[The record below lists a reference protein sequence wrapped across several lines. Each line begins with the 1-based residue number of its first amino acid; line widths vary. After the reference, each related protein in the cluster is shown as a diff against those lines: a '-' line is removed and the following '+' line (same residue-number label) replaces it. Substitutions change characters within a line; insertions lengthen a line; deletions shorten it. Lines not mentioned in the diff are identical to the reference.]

1 MAEPDQ
7 HDSLER
13 CAERIIER
21 CGPRLSVAAPLGLGK
36 PNALLNALYRRAEKD
51 SSLSLQL
58 YTALS
63 LARPVP
69 KSELERRFAA
79 PFIERH
85 FGRDYPDLAYVKAL
99 RSNRLPANVRVS
111 EFYLQSGAMLGV
123 EPVQRAY
130 TSTNYTHVAREL
142 ATAGV
147 NAIVQLIAKR
157 VEPGGARYSL
167 SCNPDLTLDVIDRVV
182 ARGAPRPLMVGQVHP
197 DLPFLGNDAE
207 VPAGFFDMIV
217 EAPELRHEL
226 FAVPREPVSLP
237 EFALGL
243 HASQL
248 VRDGGTLQIGIGTL
262 SDALVYA
269 TILRHQK
276 NSDFLSALKS
286 ISKTEDNKIL
296 SIGGTESFKQGLY
309 GASEMLMDGFMH
321 LAKAGILKRRVH
333 DDPSHPHGF
342 YLHAAFFLGSKAL
355 YEWLRNLRGED
366 FDGLC
371 MTRVSKTNELH
382 GADELRSG
390 QRREARFFNVCMMM
404 TALGAAVSDALES
417 GQVVS
422 GVGGQYNFVA
432 MAHALETG
440 RSVLMLR
447 STRSSGGSAHSN
459 IVWQY
464 GHATIPRHLR
474 DLVVT
479 EYGVA
484 DLRGKSDED
493 TVKALL
499 AVSDSRFQPELARQA
514 QRAGKLARDYRLP
527 DAARANS
534 PQRIEDTLAPFRSRG
549 LFADLPFGSEF
560 TEDERRLIPA
570 LQWLKSRSST
580 VLGSAGMLAEAVFK
594 GIAASEHEPLLQRM
608 GLDRPQTRH
617 ERFLQRLVVLGLK
630 KTRALTQG
638 TG

>member
-1 MAEPDQ
+1 MAEPGR
-7 HDSLER
+7 HDSVER
-13 CAERIIER
+13 CAALIVER

-36 PNALLNALYRRAEKD
+36 PNALLNALYRRAVKD
-51 SSLSLQL
+51 PALSLQL

-63 LARPVP
+63 LGRPAP
-69 KSELERRFAA
+69 RSELERRFAG

-85 FGRDYPDLAYVKAL
+85 FGRDYPDLAYLAAL
-99 RSNRLPANVRVS
+99 RANRLPANVRVS

-142 ATAGV
+142 ASEGV
-147 NAIVQLIAKR
+147 NAIVQLVAKR
-157 VEPGGARYSL
+157 VEPGGTRYSL
-167 SCNPDLTLDVIDRVV
+167 SCNPDLTLDVIDRI
-182 ARGAPRPLMVGQVHP
+182 AAHGAPRPLMVGQVHP
-197 DLPFLGNDAE
+197 DLPFLANDAE

-217 EAPELRHEL
+217 DAPGLRHEL
-226 FAVPREPVSLP
+226 FAVPRAPVSAA

-269 TILRHQK
+269 TILRHQR
-276 NSDFLSALKS
+276 NADYRAALNALSS
-286 ISKTEDNKIL
+286 EDL
-296 SIGGTESFKQGLY
+296 SRIGGKEPFQTGLY

-342 YLHAAFFLGSKAL
+342 YLHAAFFLGSKTL
-355 YEWLRNLRGED
+355 YEWLRTLQGDD

-382 GADELRSG
+382 GAEELRSG

-404 TALGAAVSDALES
+404 TGLGAAVSDALES

-447 STRSSGGSAHSN
+447 STRTSSGRMHSN

-479 EYGVA
+479 EHGVA

-493 TVKALL
+493 TIKALL
-499 AVSDSRFQPELARQA
+499 AITDARFQPALLREA

-527 DAARANS
+527 EAVRANT
-534 PQRIEDTLAPFRSRG
+534 PQRIADALAPWQARG
-549 LFADLPFGSEF
+549 LFPDLPFGSDF
-560 TEDERRLIPA
+560 TAEELRLVPA
-570 LQWLKSRSST
+570 LQSLKSRAST
-580 VLGSAGMLAEAVFK
+580 VAGAAGMIVEALF
-594 GIAASEHEPLLQRM
+594 GGAAGGDQEAMLQRM
-608 GLDRPQTRH
+608 GLGQPQTLREH
-617 ERFLQRLVVLGLK
+617 FLRRLVVLGLK
-630 KTRALTQG
+630 KTRALTSAG
-638 TG
+638 